1 MQVLNFKFNWFDY
14 LTPCPFKKD
23 VMVGEYV
30 CSVCP
35 YHKSFKITDD
45 INRHKKDDNT
55 VNLSYNKYFEIGTG
69 IVECR
74 ADEFIYNESEI

>member
-23 VMVGEYV
+23 VMVGEYD

-35 YHKSFKITDD
+35 YHKSFKIIHSIDRYMRNEQEE
-45 INRHKKDDNT
+45 I
-55 VNLSYNKYFEIGTG
+55 SYTKYFEIGEG
-69 IVECR
+69 IVECI
-74 ADEFIYNESEI
+74 ADEFNKIENEI